1 MMSFFIFIVDIFY
14 FLNYTQ
20 RYQYNEQQGVDGR
33 QPADKNLL
41 ELRLCIRYQEAGQEK
56 RNVDRDE
63 YGNGSPPG
71 ILSLIHI

>member
-1 MMSFFIFIVDIFY
+1 MMSFIFIVDIFY

-41 ELRLCIRYQEAGQEK
+41 ELRLCIRYQEAGQE
-56 RNVDRDE
+56 
-63 YGNGSPPG
+63 NGM
-71 ILSLIHI
+71 